1 MHTKQYAFL
10 RKYTNKNLFIKQ
22 AEIVAIKEEKEGV
35 EYRHKRKLSS
45 K

>member
-1 MHTKQYAFL
+1 MRTKQYAFL

-22 AEIVAIKEEKEGV
+22 AEIVTSKEEKEGV
-35 EYRHKRKLSS
+35 GHGHKSKLSS